1 MVTYFPR
8 SLTLTRSVPPPFLS
22 FSRNRFIR
30 NRNRF
35 FSSASTAGSSN
46 CFFIWIISGWL
57 LMVSC
62 CRSKTVFTGGGGSAK
77 GLFKST
83 FSGLISV
90 WMIPQSWR
98 KASPESICGRWGDR
112 QLHRG

>member
-1 MVTYFPR
+1 MEACFPK
-8 SLTLTRSVPPPFLS
+8 SLALTRSFSPPFRS
-22 FSRNRFIR
+22 FRRNRFMR

-62 CRSKTVFTGGGGSAK
+62 CRSKTVFTGGGGSVN

-83 FSGLISV
+83 FSGLMSV

-98 KASPESICGRWGDR
+98 KAIPDSICGRAGDM
-112 QLHRG
+112 QLHRE